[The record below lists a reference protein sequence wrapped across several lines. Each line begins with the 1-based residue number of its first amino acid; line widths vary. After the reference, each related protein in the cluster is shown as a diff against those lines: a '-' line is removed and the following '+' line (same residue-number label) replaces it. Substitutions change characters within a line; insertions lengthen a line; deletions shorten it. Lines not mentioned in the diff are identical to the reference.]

1 MEIRFLNKIQR
12 WSKNKPIRMYEWQFS
27 PHFWNLKGKWQ
38 RLKFSV
44 TTRIFGLRSWDVSQ
58 RQSFFIG
65 LEITKTIFWQVAWAI
80 VLVVILAVV
89 NHFLAPYISMIH
101 FLPQM
106 DAEAI
111 NSFMGIVAQVAGVFL
126 GLYFTAISVVAS
138 TVYARVPGEIRELL
152 TKEKVGNL
160 YIRAVAL
167 TVAVAS
173 LLLVKAA
180 LGFTLNLLDVLL
192 ATLLILMAIFSF
204 VRLGMR
210 IFYFFDFTELAKQL
224 DSELVRWSRSATTN
238 GFCFYDPTFQ
248 AHYQKQAER
257 ALRTYD
263 GVVTLAIEDKH
274 FDGKALSELMVR
286 PLILLQVYAKNKGSI
301 PSDSQWFRRVYHHRN
316 WLTTNSDEI
325 SMALRSGTSLQP
337 ELVPD
342 LLWFEKYVVK
352 MNGDVVKALIER
364 NDMASAGAVV
374 DNMQRTQF
382 ALAEYLAIDE
392 AFYLFAGI
400 RSQIEKMM
408 SVEELTTDKEEAQLA
423 RLGLIDVYCL
433 GVISILLGFSK
444 TLGKMGSESLVHQM
458 ECIDWKKRKSIYIG
472 LTSREVTG
480 QLEYLQEHL
489 SFEYKVEGKF
499 ISPLWYQEQI
509 AAQGMVRFIER
520 VTQEFVK
527 QCEDV
532 FASETERLISARK
545 YLNVTQVIQ
554 RGLEA
559 CDKSIH
565 HLGVINKVFEGFSTL
580 RRVKDIPWPNH
591 AHDELSNR
599 ILAVRECLISGFAK
613 SSIELAKM
621 PSKKNWPDY
630 FGQCYSVLAEE
641 CNSSMAQQNETLFG
655 RVFPAFF
662 YAALSASD
670 RLRTELAGRSDRD
683 ALVYIS
689 EPIEDLLHVSGYAL
703 VYSELDAKK
712 YWEIVKDLWDRYLTS
727 RDDPTEMVKLI
738 INTVDFRK
746 SVFAIL
752 PRATLRI
759 GWQQKLEKRLRDGKI
774 LDEIGDYAP
783 ILGRHPRAPK
793 HASKIIQVI
802 ARGTMGTI
810 FSDGQDVFLA
820 TYIANRPEATGLKLP
835 HSAQDFLDS
844 LARLEVKD
852 EHNDEETE

>member
-1 MEIRFLNKIQR
+1 MKTFFNKIRRWLSKPQR
-12 WSKNKPIRMYEWQFS
+12 IYEWQFS
-27 PHFWNLKGKWQ
+27 RRFWNLTGKWQ

-80 VLVVILAVV
+80 VLVVILGVV
-89 NHFLAPYISMIH
+89 NHFLAPYIAMIH

-173 LLLVKAA
+173 LLLAKAGI
-180 LGFTLNLLDVLL
+180 GFSISILDVLL
-192 ATLLILMAIFSF
+192 AILLILMAIFSF

-210 IFYFFDFTELAKQL
+210 IFYFFDFTELSKQL
-224 DSELVRWSRSATTN
+224 DSELVHWSRSATTS
-238 GFCFYDPTFQ
+238 GFRFYDPTFQ

-257 ALRTYD
+257 ALRTYG
-263 GVVTLAIEDKH
+263 GVVILAIEDKH
-274 FDGKALSELMVR
+274 FDGRALAELMAR
-286 PLILLQVYAKNKGSI
+286 PLILLQVYAKNKSSI
-301 PSDSQWFRRVYHHRN
+301 PSDSQWFRKVYHHRN
-316 WLTTNSDEI
+316 WLTTNSDEV

-342 LLWFEKYVVK
+342 LLWFEKYVMK

-364 NDMASAGAVV
+364 NDLASAGAVV
-374 DNMQRTQF
+374 DSMQRTQF

-400 RSQIEKMM
+400 RSQIEDVML
-408 SVEELTTDKEEAQLA
+408 VEELTPDKEETQLA

-433 GVISILLGFSK
+433 GVISILLGLSK
-444 TLGKMGSESLVHQM
+444 TLGKTGSESIVHQM
-458 ECIDWKKRKSIYIG
+458 KGIGWKKRKSIYID
-472 LTSREVTG
+472 LAPREVTV

-489 SFEYKVEGKF
+489 IFEHEVEGEF
-499 ISPLWYQEQI
+499 ISPPWYQEQI

-520 VTQEFVK
+520 AVQELVK
-527 QCEDV
+527 HCEDI
-532 FASETERLISARK
+532 FAGETERLISERK
-545 YLNVTQVIQ
+545 YLNATQVIQ

-565 HLGVINKVFEGFSTL
+565 HLEVINKAFEGISTL
-580 RRVKDIPWPNH
+580 RRVKDIPWPNL
-591 AHDELSNR
+591 AHDELKNR
-599 ILAVRECLISGFAK
+599 VLAVRERLISGFAK

-630 FGQCYSVLAEE
+630 FGQCYSVMAEE
-641 CNSSMAQQNETLFG
+641 CNSSMAQKNETLFG

-662 YAALSASD
+662 YAALAASD
-670 RLRTELAGRSDRD
+670 RLRSELAGRSDRD
-683 ALVYIS
+683 ALVYMS

-703 VYSELDAKK
+703 IYSELDAKK
-712 YWEIVKDLWDRYLTS
+712 YWEVVKGLWDKYLS
-727 RDDPTEMVKLI
+727 NRNNPKEIVEFI
-738 INTVDFRK
+738 VNTVNFRQ
-746 SVFAIL
+746 SIFAIL
-752 PRATLRI
+752 PRATLRT

-783 ILGRHPRAPK
+783 VLGRHPSAPK

-820 TYIANRPEATGLKLP
+820 TYIANRPEANGLKLP
-835 HSAQDFLDS
+835 HSAQSFFDS
-844 LARLEVKD
+844 LARLEAKD
-852 EHNDEETE
+852 AHNDEETE

>member
-1 MEIRFLNKIQR
+1 M
-12 WSKNKPIRMYEWQFS
+12 
-27 PHFWNLKGKWQ
+27 
-38 RLKFSV
+38 V
-44 TTRIFGLRSWDVSQ
+44 
-58 RQSFFIG
+58 
-65 LEITKTIFWQVAWAI
+65 
-80 VLVVILAVV
+80 
-89 NHFLAPYISMIH
+89 H

-106 DAEAI
+106 DTGAI
-111 NSFMGIVAQVAGVFL
+111 SSFLGIVAQVAGVFL

-173 LLLVKAA
+173 LLLAKAG
-180 LGFTLNLLDVLL
+180 LGFTINILDVLV
-192 ATLLILMAIFSF
+192 AALLILMAIFSF

-224 DSELVRWSRSATTN
+224 DSELVHWSRSATTS
-238 GFCFYDPTFQ
+238 GFRFYDPTFQ

-263 GVVTLAIEDKH
+263 GVVILAIEDKH
-274 FDGKALSELMVR
+274 FDGRALSELMAR
-286 PLILLQVYAKNKGSI
+286 PLILLQIYAKNKSLI

-316 WLTTNSDEI
+316 WLTTNSDEV

-342 LLWFEKYVVK
+342 PLWFEKYVVK
-352 MNGDVVKALIER
+352 MNVDVVKALIER
-364 NDMASAGAVV
+364 NDLASAGAVV
-374 DNMQRTQF
+374 DSMQRTQF
-382 ALAEYLAIDE
+382 ALAERLAIDE

-400 RSQIEKMM
+400 RSQIEDMM
-408 SVEELTTDKEEAQLA
+408 SVEESNPDKEETQLA
-423 RLGLIDVYCL
+423 RLGLIDVYCS
-433 GVISILLGFSK
+433 GVISILLGLSK
-444 TLGKMGSESLVHQM
+444 TLGKTSPESFVR
-458 ECIDWKKRKSIYIG
+458 EVEGIDWKKQKSIYIN
-472 LTSREVTG
+472 LAPREVTG
-480 QLEYLQEHL
+480 QLEYLQERL
-489 SFEYKVEGKF
+489 RFEYEVEGKF

-509 AAQGMVRFIER
+509 AAQSMVRFIESAA
-520 VTQEFVK
+520 QELVK

-532 FASETERLISARK
+532 FAGETETLISARK
-545 YLNVTQVIQ
+545 YLNATQVIQ

-565 HLGVINKVFEGFSTL
+565 HLRVINKAFEGFSTL
-580 RRVKDIPWPNH
+580 RREKDIPWPNH

-599 ILAVRECLISGFAK
+599 ILAVRERLISGFAK

-641 CNSSMAQQNETLFG
+641 CNSSMAQHNETLFG

-662 YAALSASD
+662 YAALAASD
-670 RLRTELAGRSDRD
+670 RLRSELAGRSDRD

-703 VYSELDAKK
+703 IYSELDAKK
-712 YWEIVKDLWDRYLTS
+712 YWELAKSLWDKYLTN
-727 RDDPTEMVKLI
+727 RNNPKEMVEFI
-738 INTVDFRK
+738 VNTVNFRQ
-746 SVFAIL
+746 SIFAIL
-752 PRATLRI
+752 PRATLRT
-759 GWQQKLEKRLRDGKI
+759 GWQQKLEKRLRDDKI

-783 ILGRHPRAPK
+783 ILGRHRRTPK

-820 TYIANRPEATGLKLP
+820 TYIANRPEAASLKLP
-835 HSAQDFLDS
+835 HSAQNFLDS

-852 EHNDEETE
+852 EHDDEETE